1 MDFPRVT
8 ESLEVLIKSYSEVSE
23 YVAVK
28 LDYMRI
34 FKNLMSIKEPDTSIK
49 GEFIKHLFTLIA

>member
-1 MDFPRVT
+1 
-8 ESLEVLIKSYSEVSE
+8 VSE

-49 GEFIKHLFTLIA
+49 GEFIKHLFTLIAENLNDIKIE